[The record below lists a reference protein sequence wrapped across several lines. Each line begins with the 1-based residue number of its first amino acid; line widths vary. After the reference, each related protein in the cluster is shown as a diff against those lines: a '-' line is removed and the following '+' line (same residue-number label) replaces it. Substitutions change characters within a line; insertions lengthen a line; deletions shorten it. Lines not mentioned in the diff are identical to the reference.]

1 VTATSSP
8 RRRWPRGVVGL
19 VANLLG
25 WILIFATSPTVDS
38 YSFLDT
44 PPSEP
49 EVKVFDGGPAAMT
62 FDLSRSC
69 FDCPVFSAFG
79 KAFGSTWDPLTV
91 KLFLVSN
98 WPAVRAAKGPE
109 GPWGLAPL
117 SPAVLLLVSS
127 LQWVCLTAALQAW
140 RDSRKKHPSSVA
152 AA

>member
-1 VTATSSP
+1 MTATTSP

-25 WILIFATSPTVDS
+25 WIVIFATSPTVDS
-38 YSFLDT
+38 YSFLES
-44 PPSEP
+44 PPSEA
-49 EVKVFDGGPAAMT
+49 EVKRSDDGPAAMT

-79 KAFGSTWDPLTV
+79 KAFGSTWDPLAV

-98 WPAVRAAKGPE
+98 WPAVRAARGPE

-117 SPAVLLLVSS
+117 NPAVLLIASS
-127 LQWVCLTAALQAW
+127 LQWACLSAAWQTW
-140 RDSRKKHPSSVA
+140 RDSRRKRDSSVA
-152 AA
+152 VA